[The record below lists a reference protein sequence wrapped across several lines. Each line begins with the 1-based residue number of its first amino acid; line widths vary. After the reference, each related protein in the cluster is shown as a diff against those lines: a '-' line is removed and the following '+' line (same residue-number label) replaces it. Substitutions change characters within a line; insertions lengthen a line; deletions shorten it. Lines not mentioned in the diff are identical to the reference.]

1 MFFVF
6 FLTSVKK
13 DKAAGGTGKAA
24 GGTDKAAG
32 GTDKDRTSDEI

>member
-1 MFFVF
+1 MLFVF

-13 DKAAGGTGKAA
+13 DKAT